1 MRIKF
6 IEIQGLF
13 GVFNHQIDLN
23 LQDRITII
31 HGPNGYGKT
40 SIMQLLHSLF
50 GSNSYYLFKIPFH
63 SMNIEFV
70 DDETLT
76 IHKDMEKSSLS
87 IHYKNQ
93 QIELNPPSIDKEIEY
108 QLSYIDREIPGLV
121 RISKDHWRYEPGQ
134 EYLNFDQVC
143 ERFGDIFPPLKHIY
157 QQVYPDWLKQLRSKM
172 DIRFIQS
179 QRLVSPAP
187 LARGNQNSLIP
198 SIARLSQNLS
208 KIISSRLAEYGA
220 LSQKLDHTF
229 PVRLLDQIQQQ
240 NDKPPENSLHEKFEQ
255 LADAQDRLV
264 HVGLLSPQSK
274 QELALPSQMD
284 PSTRIVLTLYLGDV
298 KQKLEILVP
307 LANKLELFKSI
318 INELFIY
325 KRLEIDKDKGFLF
338 YGSKD
343 DEIALT
349 DLSSGEQHQVI
360 LFYELLFQTQ
370 PQALVLID
378 EPELSLHVIWQ
389 EIFLKQL
396 EQVAGIAQLDM
407 VLATHSPQVINDRWD
422 LTVELTGPGE

>member
-13 GVFNHQIDLN
+13 GVFNHQIKLN
-23 LQDRITII
+23 LKERITII

-50 GSNSYYLFKIPFH
+50 GSNSYYLFKIPIH
-63 SMNIEFV
+63 SMRIAFL
-70 DDETLT
+70 DDTILT
-76 IHKDMEKSSLS
+76 IHRDPEKSSLS
-87 IHYKNQ
+87 ISYNNQ
-93 QIELNPPSIDKEIEY
+93 RHELSPPSVDKEIEY

-121 RISKDHWRYEPGQ
+121 RVSKDHWRYEPAQ

-143 ERFGDIFPPLKHIY
+143 ERFGELYPPLKYIY
-157 QQVYPDWLKQLRSKM
+157 RTVYPEWLKHLRSKI

-187 LARGNQNSLIP
+187 LARGSQDSLVP
-198 SIARLSQNLS
+198 SISHLSQNLS
-208 KIISSRLAEYGA
+208 KIIASRLGEYGT
-220 LSQKLDHTF
+220 LSQRLDHSF
-229 PVRLLDQIQQQ
+229 PERLLDQIQQQ
-240 NDKPPENSLHEKFEQ
+240 NENLPKSSLREKFDY
-255 LADAQDRLV
+255 LAKAQERFV
-264 HVGLLSPQSK
+264 QVGLLSPQSK
-274 QELALPSQMD
+274 QDLALPDNMD
-284 PSTRIVLTLYLGDV
+284 PSTHTILGLYLNDV
-298 KQKLEILVP
+298 KQKLELLNP
-307 LANKLELFKSI
+307 LADKLELFKSI

-325 KRLEIDKDKGFLF
+325 KRLEIDKDKGFCF
-338 YGSKD
+338 YGPKD
-343 DEIALT
+343 NEIAAT
-349 DLSSGEQHQVI
+349 ELSSGEQHQVI

-389 EIFLKQL
+389 EIFLKHL
-396 EQVAGIAQLDM
+396 EQVAGIAELDM
-407 VLATHSPQVINDRWD
+407 ILATHSPQVINDRWD